1 MFCPR
6 CGAHN
11 EDTRTACVMCDAAL
25 VPLRPGAPEDD
36 VSSLGRM
43 VPTRNPRALTAY
55 YLGIFS
61 LVPLFGALLGPAALI
76 LGTLGLRA
84 VPGTP
89 GQVGKVHAWI
99 GIVLGAI
106 TSLANWLVIGL
117 TLLAATA

>member
-11 EDTRTACVMCDAAL
+11 EDARSACVMCDA
-25 VPLRPGAPEDD
+25 PLQARQPAGDD
-36 VSSLGRM
+36 VSAMGLL

-61 LVPLFGALLGPAALI
+61 LVPFFGALLGPAALI
-76 LGTLGLRA
+76 LGVLGARA
-84 VPGTP
+84 VSRTP
-89 GQVGKVHAWI
+89 GRVGKVHAWI

-106 TSLANWLVIGL
+106 TSFANWLVIAL
-117 TLLAATA
+117 TLVAAAAA